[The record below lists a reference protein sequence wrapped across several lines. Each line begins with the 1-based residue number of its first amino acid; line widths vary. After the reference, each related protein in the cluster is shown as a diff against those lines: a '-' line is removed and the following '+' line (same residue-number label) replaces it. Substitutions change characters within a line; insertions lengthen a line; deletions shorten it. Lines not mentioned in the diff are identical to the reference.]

1 MKLTATPILEW
12 LLENHKRVRVLEGG
26 SRSSKTYSIIQ
37 YIILYCQDA
46 QSKGEFKR
54 VTIARQKLT
63 WLKATVL
70 NDFIDILSQY
80 DIYDDRDFH
89 RSEMRYTLFG
99 CEVAFFGL
107 DEPQKLHGRKQDLF
121 WINEAI
127 EATKDDFD
135 QLEMRTTEYCIL
147 DYNPS
152 RTKHW
157 IYDSVLSR
165 EDVCF
170 HHSTVL
176 DNPFAPEAVVKK
188 IMSYEPTEENILR
201 GTADENKWKIYGL
214 GLRSVVE
221 GLIFTNVSF
230 VKEMPEPKWYGLDF
244 GFTNDPTVLVGV
256 CKADGGIYA
265 DELVCETGLTNY
277 DIDLHFKKH
286 IVNKSMLIVADSAE
300 QKSIAELRRLGWNI
314 IGVTKGGGSVNIGI
328 DILKRY
334 KINITERSVNAKRES
349 ENYTWRF
356 DRATS
361 SFINTPIDRDNH
373 FWDALRYVAM
383 ECLGEEGVRMPS
395 RKLQTTWR
403 DVM

>member
-12 LLENHKRVRVLEGG
+12 LMQNPKRVRVLEGG
-26 SRSSKTYSIIQ
+26 SRSSKTYSILQ

-46 QSKGEFKR
+46 QSRGEFKR
-54 VTIARQKLT
+54 ATIARQKLT

-70 NDFIDILSQY
+70 NDFIDILRSY
-80 DIYDDRDFH
+80 DLYYDNDFH

-165 EDVCF
+165 QDAKY
-170 HHSTVL
+170 HHSTVM
-176 DNPFAPEAVVKK
+176 DNPFAPQAVIDK
-188 IMSYEPTEENILR
+188 IISYEPTEANILS

-221 GLIFTNVSF
+221 GLVFTNVSF

-256 CKADGGIYA
+256 AKADGCIYA
-265 DELVCETGLTNY
+265 DELVCETGLTNS
-277 DIDLHFKKH
+277 DISLHLEKH
-286 IVNKSMLIVADSAE
+286 VRNKSSLIVADSAE

-328 DILKRY
+328 DILKRF
-334 KINITERSVNAKRES
+334 KINITESSVNAKKEA

-383 ECLGEEGVRMPS
+383 ECLGEDGVKVMP
-395 RKLQTTWR
+395 RKFGRSWR
-403 DVM
+403 DAM